1 MIVGPTAKWYITGHF
16 QWKNIRIATGFANIR
31 IFGGLYFH
39 KLELYV
45 EVSYSC
51 RILHKFNMFLIS
63 LPLVIVVIFSRNEG
77 FYIVPLED
85 IEVEIS
91 GHRAECR
98 DISRTFKTDQ
108 R

>member
-51 RILHKFNMFLIS
+51 RILHKFNMFPIS

-77 FYIVPLED
+77 FYED

-98 DISRTFKTDQ
+98 DISRTFKTYQ